1 MDKRLHQAMDWLE
14 KEKEKDNL
22 EISNHKNQMIEDIK
36 SWDKE
41 KLFKPQP
48 KKKVSFFQKLLK
60 IMGYGEK
67 G

>member
-1 MDKRLHQAMDWLE
+1 
-14 KEKEKDNL
+14 
-22 EISNHKNQMIEDIK
+22 MIEDIK